1 MPTTVSIEPGVHP
14 DLAAQMALYE
24 TPRIITTRGY
34 IHTAHCYTG
43 SNCTLIVGEDGCVLV
58 DTLSGELPGDEAAAA
73 FREITDLPIRA
84 VIVTHFHGDH
94 VSGIFS
100 FVPEEDIRAGKVEV
114 IAQAELTDNLL
125 RDEGIL
131 APIRRRRGP
140 YQFGA
145 HLEYGDAGTFGSA
158 IGGPPRRGKAGFVKP
173 TRTFEDRLDVEIAGI
188 KLEIV
193 HVPSETDD
201 QTVVWLPDEKVLISA
216 DAIQGM
222 TFPNVYALRGTQYRN
237 PMQWAKGIDR
247 LRAFEAEILIPHHG
261 PTVEGTDAVEDVLTA
276 HRDAIQYL
284 HDQAVRWINKGCT
297 WDELAEKVTM
307 PPHLASHPW
316 LGEFYGSY
324 KHSVRSVYAGYVGW
338 FQGDAVELDPLPWR
352 ERAERYVRAMGGRD
366 AVLAEARQAI
376 EDGEFQWAADVA
388 TWAVRADNADMEARS
403 VKAAALR
410 AWAYR
415 QKTST
420 WRNWALCQ
428 ALELEDDL
436 GEHRGGHRIQ
446 PNQAR
451 NYPMGGLLELLTVR
465 LRAEDC
471 METRIVLGFATTDT
485 QEAYALEIR
494 RGVCQFH
501 ATPPERCDASL
512 SFPRQFLS
520 TWAGGGPG
528 FEEGIESGEV
538 ALEGDRAIVVEFF
551 SKFEPASGSGGF
563 ALGVR

>member
-1 MPTTVSIEPGVHP
+1 MPANVATEPGVHP

-24 TPRIITTRGY
+24 TPRIITTLGH

-43 SNCTLIVGEDGCVLV
+43 SNCTLIVGEGGCVLV

-73 FREITDLPIRA
+73 FREITDLPIEA

-100 FVPEEDIRAGKVEV
+100 FVSEEDIRAGKVEV
-114 IAQAELTDNLL
+114 IAQSELTDNLL

-145 HLEYGDAGTFGSA
+145 HLEFGEAGTYGSA
-158 IGGPPRRGKAGFVKP
+158 IGAPPKRGKAGFVNP
-173 TRTFEDRLDVEIAGI
+173 TRTFEDRLEVEIAGI
-188 KLEIV
+188 RLHIV

-201 QTVVWLPDEKVLISA
+201 QSVVWLPDEKVLISA

-222 TFPNVYALRGTQYRN
+222 TFPNVYALRGTQFRN

-247 LRAFEAEILIPHHG
+247 LREFGAEILIPHHG
-261 PTVEGTDAVEDVLTA
+261 PTVEGADAVEDVLTA

-366 AVLAEARQAI
+366 AVLAEARKAI
-376 EDGEFQWAADVA
+376 GDGDYRWAADIA
-388 TWAVRADNADMEARS
+388 TWAVRADNDDMEARS
-403 VKAAALR
+403 VKAVALR
-410 AWAYR
+410 AWGYR

-428 ALELEDDL
+428 ALELEDGL
-436 GEHRGGHRIQ
+436 GGQRGGHRIR
-446 PNQAR
+446 PDQAR
-451 NYPMGGLLELLTVR
+451 NYPTGGLLELLTVR
-465 LRAEDC
+465 LKAEEC

-485 QEAYALEIR
+485 DESYALEIR
-494 RGVCQFH
+494 RGICQFH
-501 ATPPERCDASL
+501 APPPETCDATL
-512 SFPRQFLS
+512 SFPRKFLS
-520 TWAGGGPG
+520 AWAGGGPG

-538 ALEGDRAIVVEFF
+538 TLEGDPSVVADFF
-551 SKFEPASGSGGF
+551 SRFEPAGGGADF

>member
-1 MPTTVSIEPGVHP
+1 MPPRDPTIPGVHP
-14 DLAAQMALYE
+14 ELAAQMALYE
-24 TPRIITTRGY
+24 TPRIITTLGH

-43 SNCTLIVGEDGCVLV
+43 SNCTLIVGRDGCVLV

-73 FREITDLPIRA
+73 FREITDLPIEA

-100 FVPEEDIRAGKVEV
+100 FVSEDDVRAGKMEI
-114 IAQAELTDNLL
+114 IAQAELTENLL

-140 YQFGA
+140 YQFGG
-145 HLEYGDAGTFGSA
+145 HLEFGETGTFGSA
-158 IGGPPRRGKAGFVKP
+158 IGGPPRRGKSGFGSP
-173 TRTFEDRLDVEIAGI
+173 TRTFEDSLEVEIAGI
-188 KLEIV
+188 KLQVV

-201 QTVVWLPDEKVLISA
+201 QSVVWLPDEKVLISA

-247 LRAFEAEILIPHHG
+247 LREFKAEILIPHHG
-261 PTVEGTDAVEDVLTA
+261 PTVEGADAVESLLTA
-276 HRDAIQYL
+276 YRDAIQYL
-284 HDQAVRWINKGCT
+284 HDQAVRWINKGYT

-324 KHSVRSVYAGYVGW
+324 KHSVRSVYTGYVGW

-352 ERAERYVRAMGGRD
+352 ERARRYLRAMGGRD
-366 AVLAEARQAI
+366 AVLAEARKAI
-376 EDGEFQWAADVA
+376 EDEEFQWAADIA
-388 TWAVRADNADMEARS
+388 TWAVRADNADMEARG
-403 VKAAALR
+403 VKATALR
-410 AWAYR
+410 AWGYR

-428 ALELEDDL
+428 ALELENRL
-436 GEHRGGHRIQ
+436 GAQRGGHRIQ

-465 LRAEDC
+465 LRAEEC
-471 METRIVLGFATTDT
+471 MESRMTLGFATTDT
-485 QEAYALEIR
+485 EESYALEIR
-494 RGVCQFH
+494 RGICQFH
-501 ATPPERCDASL
+501 ATPPDKCDALL

-520 TWAGGGPG
+520 AWAGGGPS
-528 FEEGIESGEV
+528 FEEGIESGDV
-538 ALEGDRAIVVEFF
+538 SVGGDPSIVVDFF
-551 SKFEPASGSGGF
+551 SKFEPASGNADF
-563 ALGVR
+563 TIGVR

>member
-1 MPTTVSIEPGVHP
+1 MPANDATESSVHP

-24 TPRIITTRGY
+24 TPRIITTLGH

-73 FREITDLPIRA
+73 FREITDLPIKA

-100 FVPEEDIRAGKVEV
+100 FVSEEDIRAGKVEV
-114 IAQAELTDNLL
+114 IAQSELTDNLL

-140 YQFGA
+140 YQFGG
-145 HLEYGDAGTFGSA
+145 HLEFGETGSFGSA
-158 IGGPPRRGKAGFVKP
+158 IGAPPRRGKAGFVRP
-173 TRTFEDRLDVEIAGI
+173 TRTFEDRLEVEIAGVR
-188 KLEIV
+188 LHIV

-201 QTVVWLPDEKVLISA
+201 QCVVWLPDEKVLISA

-247 LRAFEAEILIPHHG
+247 LREFKAEILIPHHG
-261 PTVEGTDAVEDVLTA
+261 PTVEGPDAVEDVLTA

-324 KHSVRSVYAGYVGW
+324 KHSVRNVYAGYVGW

-352 ERAERYVRAMGGRD
+352 DRAERYVRAMGGRD
-366 AVLAEARQAI
+366 AVLAEARKAI
-376 EDGEFQWAADVA
+376 EDGEFRWAADIA
-388 TWAVRADNADMEARS
+388 TWAVRADNADTEARS

-410 AWAYR
+410 AWGYR

-428 ALELEDDL
+428 ALELEGRL
-436 GEHRGGHRIQ
+436 GEQRGGHRIQ
-446 PNQAR
+446 PNRAR

-465 LRAEDC
+465 LKAEEC
-471 METRIVLGFATTDT
+471 MDTRMILGFETTDT
-485 QEAYALEIR
+485 EESFALEIR

-520 TWAGGGPG
+520 AWAGGGPS
-528 FEEGIESGEV
+528 FEGGIESGEV
-538 ALEGDRAIVVEFF
+538 SLEGELSTVTDFF
-551 SKFEPASGSGGF
+551 SKFEPASGGGDF